1 MNKVLLKWI
10 LSFFVFAGALGVIGL
25 FVVYL
30 WFAQG
35 LPDVAKLD
43 EYNPNEVTTVLDRN
57 GKQIGE
63 FFNVER
69 RTLVSE
75 EDIPDYLEQA
85 FMSAEDSDFYS
96 HSGINYVAI
105 LRAAVKNFMAG
116 RTVQG
121 GSTITQQVVKQIF
134 LTHERSYER
143 KIKEAILAKRLE
155 KKYSKDR
162 ILNLYLNHI
171 YLGEGAYGV
180 EMAAQT
186 YFKKS
191 AKDITIKEAAVLA
204 GLTSRPSKNSPL
216 KNPKAA
222 KRRQRYVLFRMADEG
237 YISKEEAEIA
247 VQEELTVYF
256 KQKIERTAPYFVEVV
271 RQVLSDEIGDKALLE
286 DGLTIT
292 TSLDLDMQKA
302 GQKAMK
308 KGLRELDKRQGFRG
322 PKANYQTQEEV
333 KAFLGKSRDQ
343 FIKDHFKKINI
354 DVAGE
359 ITGPI
364 KDPLNLTIYELVRE
378 DPYEEEGLEVEVT
391 KKAEKAIEE
400 PIVKQ
405 NLPEYIPVGTIVDA
419 VVTKVSNREGLT
431 FVRFGEHRGI
441 VTYESMKWARKP
453 DSDAHWKYTKLAKP
467 SHALK
472 KGDVIQ
478 VKVRNEKITDKKTLK
493 TKLVNN
499 ITSYAVVELEQD
511 PIAQGALLSFD
522 QKSGEIISMIG
533 GYDFTTSKYNRT
545 YQALRQTGSAFKPI
559 VYASALDYGFQPTTE
574 ILDIP
579 RVFEEELPPESGSD
593 EVIIRKYK
601 PSNHSG
607 DFSGDVIFRDALVR
621 SLNAP
626 TIEVITKISV
636 PWALN
641 YARRLGAFS
650 PLNNDLTAALGS
662 SGLTLYEMTK
672 IYSHFGRL
680 GKEIS
685 PILIHSVEDQEGN
698 SLLTDYSFDKR
709 FSERIIKSKEAF
721 EKMTFED
728 MKFGDQT
735 ETFPKDPVDQLV
747 SPQTAYMIT
756 NILSDVIYGSRG
768 TAARARALNRPAAG
782 KTGTTNAYYDAW
794 FMGYTPHIVT
804 GVWVGF
810 DNERSLGKGEVGG
823 SAALPVWLD
832 FMIKAHKGLPKEDF
846 KVPPGIVFSNIDADT
861 GKLANAKTERVA
873 KQAFRKDFEPSALD
887 SRKNSVDAKD
897 LFMEDLME
905 DEAGGD
911 IDEDLLE

>member
-1 MNKVLLKWI
+1 MNKVLLKWLI
-10 LSFFVFAGALGVIGL
+10 SFGVFCAASGAVLLIGVYI
-25 FVVYL
+25 
-30 WFAQG
+30 WFSKD
-35 LPDVAKLD
+35 LPDISKLD
-43 EYNPNEVTTVLDRN
+43 EYNPKEVTRVLDRS

-75 EDIPDYLEQA
+75 EEIPDYLEQA

-96 HSGINYVAI
+96 HSGINYQAI
-105 LRAAVKNFMAG
+105 IRAAIKNFIAG

-134 LTHERSYER
+134 LNDERSYER

-155 KKYSKDR
+155 AKYSKEL

-180 EMAAQT
+180 EMASQT
-186 YFKKS
+186 YFNKS
-191 AKDITIKEAAVLA
+191 VKDITVKEAAVLA

-216 KNPKAA
+216 RNPKAA
-222 KRRQRYVLFRMADEG
+222 KRRQRYVLFRMAEEG
-237 YISKEEAEIA
+237 YITKEEAETA
-247 VQEELTVYF
+247 VNENLSVYF
-256 KQKIERTAPYFVEVV
+256 KQKIEKTAPYFVEVV
-271 RQVLSDEIGDKALLE
+271 RQILSSEIGDEALLQ

-292 TSLDLDMQKA
+292 TSLDLEKQIA
-302 GQKAMK
+302 AQVAMK

-322 PKANYQTQEEV
+322 PKANYKSEEEV
-333 KAFLGKSRDQ
+333 SAFLKKSRDQ
-343 FIKDHFKKINI
+343 FIKNFYKKIEINV
-354 DVAGE
+354 DGE
-359 ITGPI
+359 VIGPTQE
-364 KDPLNLTIYELVRE
+364 PLNLTIFTPSTE
-378 DPYEEEGLEVEVT
+378 DESI
-391 KKAEKAIEE
+391 KS
-400 PIVKQ
+400 
-405 NLPEYIPVGTIVDA
+405 NLPDYLKKGDIVDA
-419 VVTKVSNREGLT
+419 IVTKVSNREGLV
-431 FVRFGEHRGI
+431 FVRFGEHRGTI
-441 VTYESMKWARKP
+441 LFESMKWARKP
-453 DSDAHWKYTKLAKP
+453 DSNAHWRHTHLAKP

-472 KGDVIQ
+472 RGDIIQ
-478 VKVRNEKITDKKTLK
+478 VKIIDEKINDKDVLN
-493 TKLVNN
+493 TKLVEH
-499 ITSYAVVELEQD
+499 IESHTLVELEQD
-511 PIAQGALLSFD
+511 PIAQGALLSLD
-522 QKSGEIISMIG
+522 QESSEILAMVG
-533 GYDFTTSKYNRT
+533 GYDFEKSKYNRT
-545 YQALRQTGSAFKPI
+545 YQALRQTGSAFKPV
-559 VYASALDYGFQPTTE
+559 VYASALDYGFSPTTE

-672 IYSHFGRL
+672 IYSHLGRL
-680 GKEIS
+680 GKKIS
-685 PILIHSVEDQEGN
+685 PLIIHNVEDSEGN
-698 SLLTDYSFDKR
+698 SLLSDYKFDKR
-709 FSERIIKSKEAF
+709 FE
-721 EKMTFED
+721 EKITASDEIFKQTTFED

-735 ETFPKDPVDQLV
+735 AVFPQNEPDEQLI
-747 SPQTAYMIT
+747 SPQTAYIVT

-768 TAARARALNRPAAG
+768 TAAKARALKRPAAG

-794 FMGYTPHIVT
+794 FMGYTPDIVT

-823 SAALPVWLD
+823 RAALPIWLD
-832 FMIKAHKGLPKEDF
+832 YMLKAHQGLPKRDF
-846 KVPPGIVFSNIDADT
+846 KVPKGIVFANIDADT
-861 GKLANAKTERVA
+861 GKLANAKTTRVA
-873 KQAFRKDFEPSALD
+873 KQAFRDGFEPSELN
-887 SRKNSVDAKD
+887 NSNKGVDARD
-897 LFMEDLME
+897 LFMEDLNE
-905 DEAGGD
+905 
-911 IDEDLLE
+911 

>member
-1 MNKVLLKWI
+1 MGKILLK
-10 LSFFVFAGALGVIGL
+10 LFIGL
-25 FVVYL
+25 SILGAAVGTIVLVGAYL
-30 WFAQG
+30 WFSKG
-35 LPDVAKLD
+35 LPDVSKLD
-43 EYNPNEVTTVLDRN
+43 EYNPNEVTKVLDRN
-57 GKQIGE
+57 GEQIGE

-96 HSGINYVAI
+96 HSGINYQAI
-105 LRAAVKNFMAG
+105 MRAAIKNFMAG

-134 LTHERSYER
+134 LTDERSYER

-155 KKYSKDR
+155 RKYSKDL

-180 EMAAQT
+180 EMASQT
-186 YFKKS
+186 YFNKS
-191 AKDITIKEAAVLA
+191 AKDITVKEAAVLA

-222 KRRQRYVLFRMADEG
+222 KRRQRYVLFRMAEEG
-237 YISKEEAEIA
+237 YITREEAEIA
-247 VQEELTVYF
+247 VNENLTVFF

-271 RQVLSDEIGDKALLE
+271 RQVLSDEIGDDALLQ
-286 DGLTIT
+286 DGLIIK
-292 TSLDLDMQKA
+292 TSLDLKKQQA
-302 GQKAMK
+302 AQKAMK

-322 PKANYQTQEEV
+322 PKANYKTQEETE
-333 KAFLGKSRDQ
+333 AFLSKSRDT
-343 FIKDHFKKINI
+343 FIKTFYKKIEI
-354 DVAGE
+354 DPEGE

-364 KDPLNLTIYELVRE
+364 KEPLNLTVFNTSS
-378 DPYEEEGLEVEVT
+378 EEN
-391 KKAEKAIEE
+391 KAELK
-400 PIVKQ
+400 P
-405 NLPEYIPVGTIVDA
+405 NLPDYIQTNDIVDA
-419 VVTKVSNREGLT
+419 IVTKVSNRSGLT
-431 FVRFGEHRGI
+431 FVRFGEHRGVI
-441 VTYESMKWARKP
+441 TFDSMKWARKP
-453 DSDAHWKYTKLAKP
+453 DSDAHWRYTHLKKP

-472 KGDVIQ
+472 RGDVIQ
-478 VKVRNEKITDKKTLK
+478 VKIISDKIDDPKILK
-493 TKLVNN
+493 TKLVDH
-499 ITSYAVVELEQD
+499 ITSHALVELEQE
-511 PIAQGALLSFD
+511 PIAQGALLALD
-522 QKSGEIISMIG
+522 QKTSEIITMVG
-533 GYDFTTSKYNRT
+533 GYDFEKSKYNRT

-559 VYASALDYGFQPTTE
+559 VYASALDYGFTPTTE

-579 RVFEEELPPESGSD
+579 RVFEEEVPPEEGSD

-672 IYSHFGRL
+672 IYAHLGRL
-680 GKEIS
+680 GKEMS

-698 SLLTDYSFDKR
+698 ALLTDYKFDKR
-709 FSERIIKSKEAF
+709 FEEKMNSAKETF
-721 EKMTFED
+721 MQMTFED
-728 MKFGDQT
+728 MKFGDMK
-735 ETFPKDPVDQLV
+735 EVFPLEKPGQLIT
-747 SPQTAYMIT
+747 PQTAYITT

-794 FMGYTPHIVT
+794 FMGYTPQIVT

-810 DNERSLGKGEVGG
+810 DNERSLGRGEVGG
-823 SAALPVWLD
+823 SAALPIWTDYML
-832 FMIKAHKGLPKEDF
+832 KAHKGLPKEDF
-846 KVPPGIVFSNIDADT
+846 EVPPGIVFSNIDADT

-873 KQAFRKDFEPSALD
+873 KQAFRENFEPSEMD
-887 SRKNSVDAKD
+887 SSSKDVDAKD
-897 LFMEDLME
+897 LFMEDL
-905 DEAGGD
+905 DE
-911 IDEDLLE
+911 

>member
-1 MNKVLLKWI
+1 MNKVILKWLI
-10 LSFFVFAGALGVIGL
+10 SFCVFCAAVGAIAL
-25 FVVYL
+25 FGIYI
-30 WFAQG
+30 WFSKD
-35 LPDVAKLD
+35 LPDISKLD
-43 EYNPNEVTTVLDRN
+43 EYNPKEVTKVLDRN

-63 FFNVER
+63 FFNVEK

-75 EDIPDYLEQA
+75 EEIPDYLEQA
-85 FMSAEDSDFYS
+85 FMSAEDSEFYS
-96 HSGINYVAI
+96 HSGINYQAI
-105 LRAAVKNFMAG
+105 IRAAIKNFMAG

-134 LTHERSYER
+134 LSDERSYER

-155 KKYSKDR
+155 RKYSKEL

-186 YFKKS
+186 YFNKS
-191 AKDITIKEAAVLA
+191 VKDITIKESAVLA

-237 YISKEEAEIA
+237 YITEEEAEAA
-247 VQEELTVYF
+247 VNENLTVFF
-256 KQKIERTAPYFVEVV
+256 KQKTAKISPYFVETV
-271 RQVLSDEIGDKALLE
+271 RQILSQEIGDEALLQ

-292 TSLDLDMQKA
+292 TSLDLDKQQA
-302 GQKAMK
+302 AQVAMK

-322 PKANYQTQEEV
+322 PKASYKLEEEIN
-333 KAFLGKSRDQ
+333 AFLGKSRDQ
-343 FIKDHFKKINI
+343 FIKNFYKKIEI
-354 DVAGE
+354 DPSGE
-359 ITGPI
+359 IIGPI
-364 KDPLNLTIYELVRE
+364 KEPLNLTIYTPETNDE
-378 DPYEEEGLEVEVT
+378 TIKP
-391 KKAEKAIEE
+391 
-400 PIVKQ
+400 
-405 NLPEYIPVGTIVDA
+405 NLPEYIQEGNILDA
-419 VVTKVSNREGLT
+419 IVTKVSNREGAV
-431 FVRFGEHRGI
+431 FVRFGEQRGVI
-441 VTYESMKWARKP
+441 LFESMKWARKP
-453 DSDAHWKYTKLAKP
+453 DSDAHWRYTNLKKP
-467 SHALK
+467 SHALTR
-472 KGDVIQ
+472 GDVIQ
-478 VKVRNEKITDKKTLK
+478 IKVKTPKVNDKKLLK
-493 TKLVNN
+493 TKLVEN
-499 ITSYAVVELEQD
+499 ITSYAVVELEQE

-522 QKSGEIISMIG
+522 QETREIVAMVG
-533 GYDFTTSKYNRT
+533 GYDFETSKYNRT

-559 VYASALDYGFQPTTE
+559 VYASALDYGFTPTTE

-579 RVFEEELPPESGSD
+579 RVFEEELPPENGGN

-626 TIEVITKISV
+626 TIEVITRISV

-680 GKEIS
+680 GKKIS
-685 PILIHSVEDQEGN
+685 PLIIHNVEDPEGN
-698 SLLTDYSFDKR
+698 SLLSDYKFDK
-709 FSERIIKSKEAF
+709 KF
-721 EKMTFED
+721 EEKIQVSQDLFKQMTFED

-735 ETFPKDPVDQLV
+735 EVFPEDETEQLIT
-747 SPQTAYMIT
+747 PQTAYIVT

-768 TAARARALNRPAAG
+768 TAAKARALKRPAAG

-794 FMGYTPHIVT
+794 FMGYTPQIVT

-810 DNERSLGKGEVGG
+810 DNERSLGRGEVGG
-823 SAALPVWLD
+823 SAALPIWLEY
-832 FMIKAHKGLPKEDF
+832 MLKAHKGLPKKDF
-846 KVPPGIVFSNIDADT
+846 KVPRGIVFTNIDADT
-861 GKLANAKTERVA
+861 GKLANESTTRVA
-873 KQAFRKDFEPSALD
+873 KQAFREGLEPSELNN
-887 SRKNSVDAKD
+887 SNKNVDAKD
-897 LFMEDLME
+897 LFMEDLNE
-905 DEAGGD
+905 
-911 IDEDLLE
+911 